1 MTEIFGLAPA
11 WRTVFALFAV
21 VQVIVSLYLIVR
33 VIEQKRGAVTIFE
46 CILVLCVS
54 FTMVQFFAVV
64 EEYLQR
70 NDIYGVRFAIWFGQ
84 LPVWMVVAELIAMFI
99 VIGYTVKNISIWE
112 KNHITPRS
120 LKEATDLMQDG
131 LCYYNEIGL
140 AHLVNRKME
149 QLSMA
154 LTGSY
159 MNDACEFWDRLYFG
173 RLEEGNLSIRGGDT
187 PMVMLAD
194 GMVYSFIKTKLN
206 FEEGIYEIFATE
218 ITSLYDITKSY
229 RESNARLTEMNKR
242 LRAMGEG
249 INRMVIDK
257 EVLEAKIRIHDNLG
271 AMLLASRRYLA
282 HPTPEDRQEIADAWT
297 QNVDLLRHERAETE
311 ADDYEL
317 LYETAEDVGLTLEVE
332 GELPEEY
339 PIKRLVA
346 TAMHECMTNTIRHA
360 KGDRLY
366 IHVTEKAGGCVVEFR
381 NNGDP
386 PDGELSESGG
396 LGSLRRL
403 ADECG
408 AGMTVESTPEF
419 VLRLE
424 CQRIV

>member
-1 MTEIFGLAPA
+1 MTNIFELAPA
-11 WRTVFALFAV
+11 WRTVFALFAM
-21 VQVIVSLYLIVR
+21 VQVILSLYLLVR
-33 VIEQKRGAVTIFE
+33 VTGQKRGGMKVVE
-46 CILVLCVS
+46 CVLVLCVS
-54 FTMVQFFAVV
+54 LAMVQFFAVV
-64 EEYLQR
+64 EDYLVNR
-70 NDIYGVRFAIWFGQ
+70 DIRGVRFAEWFGG
-84 LPVWMVVAELIAMFI
+84 LPVWMIVAELIAMFT
-99 VIGYTVKNISIWE
+99 VIGYTVKHLNDWE
-112 KNHITPRS
+112 RKHITPRS

-131 LCYYNEIGL
+131 ICYYSENGL
-140 AHLVNRKME
+140 AYQVNRRME

-159 MNDACEFWDRLYFG
+159 MNDACEFWDRLYYG
-173 RLEEGNLSIRGGDT
+173 RLEDGNLSIRGGDT
-187 PMVMLAD
+187 PMVMLSD
-194 GMVYSFIKTKLN
+194 GMVYSFVKTKL
-206 FEEGIYEIFATE
+206 EIDEGMYQIFATE

-282 HPTPEDRQEIADAWT
+282 NPAPGDRQEIIAAWT

-317 LYETAEDVGLTLEVE
+317 LYETAEDVGMTLELE
-332 GELPEEY
+332 GELPQE
-339 PIKRLVA
+339 PAVKKLVS

-360 KGDRLY
+360 NGDRLF
-366 IHVTEKAGGCVVEFR
+366 ISVQEAGEGCIVNIR
-381 NNGDP
+381 NNGRAP
-386 PDGELSESGG
+386 EKEISESGG

-408 AGMTVESTPEF
+408 AKMTVEGKPEF
-419 VLRLE
+419 LLRLE
-424 CQRIV
+424 CPSR